1 MNSVILHCL
10 DAESYA
16 LWQRGEYLP
25 QSLSSDGFVHLCTC
39 SQLPWVIET
48 FYGDGDGVHLLLID
62 ASSLGAALKYEA
74 AAGTDAAPDGLFPHL
89 YAPIPTLSVL
99 DCVSYSM
106 FCRSR
111 PRVISRRH
119 RQLLQRYAFA
129 RLPVEGTLY
138 ISTWRSDVDTA
149 DGGPVGTAML
159 GMYSDFPF
167 SVSCFHRLAFD
178 EVWHFY
184 EGSPLDLFLL
194 HPDGRTEQVRLG
206 PDDLRQFVV
215 PKGVWQAGRLAQA
228 AEDSSLTSWP
238 TSSHANESRYALFGC
253 TMAPG
258 FHGRCF
264 EAAQPSTL
272 KQRYPSWA
280 ALIDELSVNDEHT
293 QMPDGFAP

>member
-1 MNSVILHCL
+1 MNSVLLHCL

-16 LWQRGEYLP
+16 LWLRGDYLP
-25 QSLSSDGFVHLCTC
+25 ASLNREGFVHLCTC
-39 SQLPWVIET
+39 AQLSFVVET
-48 FYGDGDGVHLLLID
+48 FYGRGDDLHVLLID

-74 AAGTDAAPDGLFPHL
+74 ASGVAGAADELFPHL

-99 DCVSYSM
+99 DCVSFTMLS
-106 FCRSR
+106 RSR
-111 PRVISRRH
+111 PRVINRRH
-119 RQLLQRYAFA
+119 RQLLQRYAFE

-149 DGGPVGTAML
+149 DGGPAGTAML
-159 GMYSDFPF
+159 GMYSDFPL
-167 SVSCFHRLAFD
+167 SVSCFHRLQYD

-184 EGSPLDLFLL
+184 EGAPLDLFLL
-194 HPDGRTEQVRLG
+194 HPDGGTEQVRLG

-215 PKGVWQAGRLAQA
+215 PKGVWQAGRLAQV
-228 AEDSSLTSWP
+228 AEDHNLTSWP

-264 EAAQPSTL
+264 EAAVASEL
-272 KQRYPSWA
+272 KQQFPHWA
-280 ALIDELSVNDEHT
+280 SLIDELSVNDEQTH
-293 QMPDGFAP
+293 MPHGFAP